1 MRLGVNY
8 PAGPLEW
15 AGKVG
20 HARVRALLMSLHERY
35 PTGRYA
41 PSLGTARR
49 GYAEEGRDSR

>member
-20 HARVRALLMSLHERY
+20 FRRTSALLGELHERY
-35 PTGRYA
+35 PSGRYA
-41 PSLGTARR
+41 PSIGLVRR
-49 GYAEEGRDSR
+49 GYAEDAEDAG